1 MKLQEIEYAGLKKSD
16 ESTGVETICPILD
29 SYSQLQMLL
38 FFAFQHPRWQISL
51 AQFKIFSLLKVVY
64 FFFLVFFSPSC
75 HLRPLHL
82 MSISRVTLGNE
93 LTGWMTVYKD
103 RVRDSTSVCNLVGTQ
118 SRASLIKRSH
128 SSLDFSIIVLISLL
142 SLLLHHSV
150 GYYSDYLCCSIL
162 LITSNALNSVL

>member
-16 ESTGVETICPILD
+16 ESIEVETICPILD

-64 FFFLVFFSPSC
+64 FFFCLLFTILS
-75 HLRPLHL
+75 LKTLHL

-103 RVRDSTSVCNLVGTQ
+103 RVRDSTSVYNLVGTQ
-118 SRASLIKRSH
+118 SRASLIKRIH

-142 SLLLHHSV
+142 SSVFHHM
-150 GYYSDYLCCSIL
+150 GCYSDYLCCSIL
-162 LITSNALNSVL
+162 IVKNNALNSVL